1 MEMKKC
7 NVMLVD
13 DHPFL
18 RAGLREVIKENQN
31 YNVVCEASDKSESL
45 SEFSAHLPDVV
56 VLDVNLGQESGLDL
70 IQPFKDIKSDVGIL
84 VLSMYEDYE
93 YLKKAFVAGADGYVV
108 KGAETDVV
116 LSGISVVAKNEVF
129 LGSKMSGIL
138 VKRMLNNTS
147 SPSSSEEENDRY
159 STLTDREQQI
169 FRLLVNGLTSKQIG
183 KELFISSKT
192 VDNHKSKIMGKLEVH
207 NSVGLFRFATKIGLL
222 DS

>member
-1 MEMKKC
+1 MKKC

-18 RAGLREVIKENQN
+18 RAGLREVIKENVN
-31 YNVVCEASDKSESL
+31 YTVICEAGDKGEAIQ
-45 SEFSAHLPDVV
+45 EFNENLPDVV
-56 VLDVNLGQESGLDL
+56 VLDINLGEESGLDL
-70 IQPFKDIKSDVGIL
+70 ISSFRDVKEDVGIL

-93 YLKKAFVAGADGYVV
+93 YLRKAFVAGANGFVV

-116 LSGISVVAKNEVF
+116 LSGISIVASGEVF
-129 LGSKMSGIL
+129 LGPKMSGIL
-138 VKRMLNNTS
+138 VHRMLDKGGNQ
-147 SPSSSEEENDRY
+147 SSEEDNDRY
-159 STLTDREQQI
+159 GTLTDREQQI

-183 KELFISSKT
+183 KELYISSKT
-192 VDNHKSKIMGKLEVH
+192 VDNHKSKIMSKLGVH

>member
-1 MEMKKC
+1 MKKC

-18 RAGLREVIKENQN
+18 RAGLREVISEDVN
-31 YNVVCEASDKSESL
+31 YTVVSEASDISEAL
-45 SEFSAHLPDVV
+45 QEFNENQPDVV
-56 VLDVNLGQESGLDL
+56 VLDINLGQESGLDL
-70 IQPFKDIKSDVGIL
+70 IQPFKDIKNDVGIL

-93 YLKKAFVAGADGYVV
+93 YLRKAFAAGANGYVV
-108 KGAETDVV
+108 KGSETDVV
-116 LSGISVVAKNEVF
+116 LSGISIVARGEVF
-129 LGSKMSGIL
+129 LGSKMAGIL
-138 VKRMLNNTS
+138 VKRMLDKGVTS
-147 SPSSSEEENDRY
+147 SSVEENDRY
-159 STLTDREQQI
+159 GTLTDREQQI

-222 DS
+222 DR

>member
-1 MEMKKC
+1 MKKC

-18 RAGLREVIKENQN
+18 RAGLREVIKVNN
-31 YNVVCEASDKSESL
+31 NFSVVAEASDISESL
-45 SEFSAHLPDVV
+45 SEFNQYRPDVV
-56 VLDVNLGQESGLDL
+56 VLDINLGAESGLDL
-70 IQPFKDIKSDVGIL
+70 IQPFRDIKEDVGIL

-93 YLKKAFVAGADGYVV
+93 YLRKAFVAGANGFVV
-108 KGAETDVV
+108 KGSETDVV
-116 LSGISVVAKNEVF
+116 LSGISVVAKGGVY
-129 LGSKMSGIL
+129 LGSKMSEIL
-138 VKRMLNNTS
+138 VNRMLSDKTSTS
-147 SPSSSEEENDRY
+147 SSVEENHRY
-159 STLTDREQQI
+159 DSLTDREQQI

-183 KELFISSKT
+183 KELYISSKT

>member
-1 MEMKKC
+1 MKKC

-18 RAGLREVIKENQN
+18 RAGLREVIKENEN
-31 YNVVCEASDKSESL
+31 YAVVCEAGDISESMQ
-45 SEFSAHLPDVV
+45 EFNDKLPDVV
-56 VLDVNLGQESGLDL
+56 VLDINLGQESGLDL
-70 IQPFKDIKSDVGIL
+70 IKPFKDIKKDVGIL

-93 YLKKAFVAGADGYVV
+93 YLRNAFAAGANGYVV
-108 KGAETDVV
+108 KGSETDVV
-116 LSGISVVAKNEVF
+116 LSGISVVASGEVF
-129 LGSKMSGIL
+129 LGSKMAGIL
-138 VKRMLNNTS
+138 VKRMLDKGVT
-147 SPSSSEEENDRY
+147 PSSEEENDRY
-159 STLTDREQQI
+159 GTLTDREQQI

-192 VDNHKSKIMGKLEVH
+192 VDNHKSKIMSKLEVH

>member
-1 MEMKKC
+1 MKKC

-18 RAGLREVIKENQN
+18 RAGLREVIKEKDN
-31 YNVVCEASDKSESL
+31 YEVVSEASNISEAME
-45 SEFSAHLPDVV
+45 EFNEKLPDVV
-56 VLDVNLGQESGLDL
+56 VLDINLGAESGLDL
-70 IQPFKDIKSDVGIL
+70 IQPFKDMKSDVGIL

-93 YLKKAFVAGADGYVV
+93 YLRKAFTAGANGYVV
-108 KGAETDVV
+108 KGSETDIV
-116 LSGISVVAKNEVF
+116 LSGISVVSSGETF
-129 LGSKMSGIL
+129 LGPKMAGIL
-138 VKRMLNNTS
+138 VKRVLEKGNI
-147 SPSSSEEENDRY
+147 PSSEEENDRY
-159 STLTDREQQI
+159 DSLTDREQQI

-192 VDNHKSKIMGKLEVH
+192 VDNHKSKIMSKLEVH

>member
-1 MEMKKC
+1 MKKC

-18 RAGLREVIKENQN
+18 RAGLREVIKENEN
-31 YNVVCEASDKSESL
+31 FSVVSEAGDINEAL
-45 SEFSAHLPDVV
+45 SEFNDKRPDVV
-56 VLDVNLGQESGLDL
+56 VLDINLGEESGLDL
-70 IQPFKDIKSDVGIL
+70 IQPFRDIKEDVGIL

-93 YLKKAFVAGADGYVV
+93 YLRKAFAAGANGFVV
-108 KGAETDVV
+108 KGSETDVV
-116 LSGISVVAKNEVF
+116 LSGISVVASGEVY
-129 LGSKMSGIL
+129 LGSKMAGIL
-138 VKRMLNNTS
+138 VKRMLDKGVTAS
-147 SPSSSEEENDRY
+147 CEEENDRY
-159 STLTDREQQI
+159 GTLTDREQQI

-222 DS
+222 DR

>member
-1 MEMKKC
+1 MKKC

-18 RAGLREVIKENQN
+18 RAGLREVIKENVN
-31 YNVVCEASDKSESL
+31 YSVICEASDISESIQ
-45 SEFSAHLPDVV
+45 EFNENLPDVV
-56 VLDVNLGQESGLDL
+56 VLDINLGDESGLDL
-70 IQPFKDIKSDVGIL
+70 ISSFRDVKEDVGVL

-93 YLKKAFVAGADGYVV
+93 YLRKAFVAGANGFVV

-116 LSGISVVAKNEVF
+116 LSGISIVASGEVF
-129 LGSKMSGIL
+129 LGPKMTGIL
-138 VKRMLNNTS
+138 VRRMLDKS
-147 SPSSSEEENDRY
+147 SNHSSEEDNDRY
-159 STLTDREQQI
+159 GTLTDREQQI

-192 VDNHKSKIMGKLEVH
+192 VDNHKSKIMSKLGVH

>member
-1 MEMKKC
+1 MKKC

-18 RAGLREVIKENQN
+18 RAGLREVIKANEN
-31 YNVVCEASDKSESL
+31 YRVISEAGDQVEALQEFNDKK
-45 SEFSAHLPDVV
+45 PDVV
-56 VLDVNLGQESGLDL
+56 VLDINLGEESGLDL
-70 IQPFKDIKSDVGIL
+70 IRPFKDIKEDVGIL

-93 YLKKAFVAGADGYVV
+93 YLRKAFAAGANGYVV
-108 KGAETDVV
+108 KGAETGDV
-116 LSGISVVAKNEVF
+116 LSGISIVARGEVF
-129 LGSKMSGIL
+129 LGSKVAGIL
-138 VKRMLNNTS
+138 VKRMMGKDSVDTS
-147 SPSSSEEENDRY
+147 QEDSDKY
-159 STLTDREQQI
+159 GTLTDREQQI

-192 VDNHKSKIMGKLEVH
+192 VDNHKSKVMSKLEVH